1 MSALRIGVD
10 ATSWVN
16 RRGFGR
22 FARNA
27 VGRLVETDLDAEYVL
42 YIDDHGAREAALPEG
57 ATVRIVKL
65 HDAPT
70 VAAGADGG
78 RSVRDLLRLRSAV
91 AADRLDAFLFPS
103 AYTYFPVARVP
114 TLLGL
119 HDTILDDH
127 PELTMGSLPA
137 RMRSRL
143 KNAAAIRGA
152 RCLFTVS
159 ESSRRALADR
169 LRLAPERLAIVP
181 EAPAAVFAPRSGEAL
196 AAGLAEVGLSPG
208 DRFFVY
214 AAGIS
219 PHKNV
224 ERLVDAYAGLVGA
237 GDGTPLLVLAGE
249 LDGAAFLSAAA
260 SVRSRIAEHGL
271 EPHVRMPGFVSDEA
285 LACLYA
291 GSVAAVVPS
300 LAEGFGLPAVEAA
313 ACGAP
318 VLLSDLGPHRE
329 TLGGAA
335 LFFAPTDTG
344 AIREGLAA
352 LAGDSVLRA
361 SVSER
366 CREAVSG
373 LSWDAS
379 AAGLRDL
386 LRRTA
391 GQG

>member
-27 VGRLVETDLDAEYVL
+27 IGRLVETDLDAEYVL
-42 YIDDHGAREAALPEG
+42 YIDDHGAREAVLPPR
-57 ATVRIVKL
+57 ATVRVVKL
-65 HDAPT
+65 RDAPT
-70 VAAGADGG
+70 VAAAATDG
-78 RSVRDLLRLRSAV
+78 RSVRDLLRLRGAV

-103 AYTYFPVARVP
+103 AYTYFPIARVP

-143 KNAAAIRGA
+143 KHAAAIRGA

-159 ESSRRALADR
+159 ESSRQALAAR
-169 LRLAPERLAIVP
+169 LRLAPERLAVVP
-181 EAPAAVFAPRSGEAL
+181 EAPAAVFAPRTGEAL
-196 AAGLAEVGLSPG
+196 SAGLAAVGLSPD

-224 ERLVDAYAGLVGA
+224 EGLVEAYAGLVREEEGA
-237 GDGTPLLVLAGE
+237 PLLVLAGE
-249 LDGAAFLSAAA
+249 LDGAAFLSAAN

-271 EPHVRMPGFVSDEA
+271 ERRVRMPGFVSDET
-285 LACLYA
+285 LACLYSGA
-291 GSVAAVVPS
+291 VAAVIPS

-335 LFFAPTDTG
+335 VFFAPTDTP
-344 AIREGLAA
+344 AMRDGLAA
-352 LAGDSVLRA
+352 LARDGALRA
-361 SVSER
+361 RVSER

-391 GQG
+391 ADR